1 MTQIIGDKELQ
12 AKLRKL
18 SDLSFLRPAIKAA
31 GVHIHGKVSE
41 YPPSTNANSP
51 ANRRWYERGWG
62 SKWRRSD
69 GSIGG
74 RQSSE
79 DLGPSWTSKVE
90 TNTRAVVGNDASYAK
105 WVQGGDTQAS
115 AMKRIG
121 WKTTDTVV
129 KEESDEVLKEI
140 QKAVDRE
147 LRK

>member
-1 MTQIIGDKELQ
+1 MTKIIGDKELK
-12 AKLRKL
+12 AKLAKL
-18 SDLSFLRPAIKAA
+18 SDLRFLKPTMQAA
-31 GVHIHGKVSE
+31 AEHVSGKISP
-41 YPPSTNANSP
+41 YPPAGNANSP

-62 SKWRRSD
+62 SKWRRAD

-90 TNTRAVVGNDASYAK
+90 SNTRAIIGNDTSYAK
-105 WVQGGDTQAS
+105 WVQGGQTQAN
-115 AMKRIG
+115 ALKRIG

-129 KEESDEVLKEI
+129 KEESAEVLKQI